1 MKFLRPIAS
10 KVKDATLVGRV
21 TIPTKKSLTA
31 RFTKKYMNGV
41 LSFLNGSFQTAMTT
55 RKFALVVRTL
65 NATAVVADSSRG
77 AERPHGASGGM
88 VALYL
93 SRFML
98 TCLAVIVFSNFP
110 CC

>member
-1 MKFLRPIAS
+1 
-10 KVKDATLVGRV
+10 
-21 TIPTKKSLTA
+21 
-31 RFTKKYMNGV
+31 
-41 LSFLNGSFQTAMTT
+41 MTT

-65 NATAVVADSSRG
+65 NTAAMVADSSRG
-77 AERPHGASGGM
+77 AERPHGALGGM

-98 TCLAVIVFSNFP
+98 TYLAVIVFSNFP